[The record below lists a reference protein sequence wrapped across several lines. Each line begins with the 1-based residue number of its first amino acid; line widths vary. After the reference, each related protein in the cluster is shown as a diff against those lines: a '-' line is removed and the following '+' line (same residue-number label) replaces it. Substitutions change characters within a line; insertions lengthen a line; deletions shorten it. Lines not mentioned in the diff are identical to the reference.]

1 MTCKGEVLPFGQD
14 WQGNRL
20 PVARSG
26 RVDFVTGGAAATLA
40 NREMQVN
47 TSIDEA
53 DVGGIRE
60 KQRVL
65 FSVDASPEGLRR
77 RVMQARKSAQV
88 VQNCPA

>member
-1 MTCKGEVLPFGQD
+1 
-14 WQGNRL
+14 
-20 PVARSG
+20 
-26 RVDFVTGGAAATLA
+26 
-40 NREMQVN
+40 MQVN

-88 VQNCPA
+88 VQNVVTYDVVVSAPTLTSSCCPA

>member
-1 MTCKGEVLPFGQD
+1 
-14 WQGNRL
+14 
-20 PVARSG
+20 
-26 RVDFVTGGAAATLA
+26 
-40 NREMQVN
+40 MQVN